1 MTMHLGEQD
10 EKWVKAAVV
19 GGLWASV
26 EVIVGSFLHNTRLPF
41 AGTILA
47 FSGTVLLLG
56 FYSVWPVKGL
66 IWRAGLITAVMKSIS
81 PSAIILGPMTGIL
94 LEALLVE
101 TVLRFGGK
109 NIVSFVI
116 AGILSI
122 SSALFHKVVSL
133 LIFYGFDL
141 IQVYVNIVNFA
152 LKQIKMPEAGAL
164 EILYVL
170 LGFYVLFGIF
180 AGISGFIIG
189 KKVQALRGVAGYDF
203 NLKEVPVL
211 KDFFEI
217 KEGQKTYLFLV
228 IVHAA
233 VIPAGL
239 FLINYTGIE
248 GGVLFMAVY
257 MIFAGYRYRY
267 SLRRLRKPVFWMQ
280 LVVIIVLSAF
290 FWEQKGDDFIAFSK
304 EGFYNGLEMTLRALF
319 IVVAFTSLSVELRN
333 RKVRNILYNAGLG
346 KFYRAVSMAFGALPL
361 MIGLLPTSKEII
373 RSPVKSFLRPLV
385 MADDWV
391 KVFTNE

>member
-1 MTMHLGEQD
+1 MEIGNAD

-47 FSGTVLLLG
+47 FTGTVLLLG
-56 FYSVWPVKGL
+56 FYSIWPVKGL
-66 IWRAGLITAVMKSIS
+66 IWRAGLITAIMKSIS

-101 TVLRFGGK
+101 AVLRIGGK
-109 NIVSFVI
+109 NIMAFIVAS
-116 AGILSI
+116 ILSI
-122 SSALFHKVVSL
+122 SSALLHKIVSL

-152 LKQIKMPEAGAL
+152 LKQMRMPQAGAW

-170 LGFYVLFGIF
+170 LGFYIFFGIA
-180 AGISGFIIG
+180 AGLMGYVIG
-189 KKVQALRGVAGYDF
+189 RRVSVIKQEGSYNVE
-203 NLKEVPVL
+203 LKEAPSM

-217 KEGQKTYLFLV
+217 KEGQKTYLFL
-228 IVHAA
+228 IAVHAA

-239 FLINYTGIE
+239 FLINYTNITLA
-248 GGVLFMAVY
+248 VIFMSGY
-257 MIFAGYRYRY
+257 MILAGYRYRY

-280 LVVIIVLSAF
+280 LVIIVLLSAF
-290 FWEQKGDDFIAFSK
+290 FWENADTGFMVFSS
-304 EGFYNGLEMTLRALF
+304 EGLYNGMEMAMRALF
-319 IVVAFTSLSVELRN
+319 IVVAFTALSVELRN
-333 RKVRNILYNAGLG
+333 SKVRNILYNAGLG

-373 RSPVKSFLRPLV
+373 RSPVKSLLRPLV
-385 MADDWV
+385 MADRWV
-391 KVFTNE
+391 EIFTNE

>member
-1 MTMHLGEQD
+1 MEFGEQD

-47 FSGTVLLLG
+47 FTGTVLLLG

-66 IWRAGLITAVMKSIS
+66 IWRAGLITAIMKSIS

-101 TVLRFGGK
+101 TVLRIGGK
-109 NIVSFVI
+109 NLFSFII
-116 AGILSI
+116 ASILSI
-122 SSALFHKVVSL
+122 SSALLHKIVSL

-141 IQVYVNIVNFA
+141 IQVYVNMVNFA
-152 LKQIKMPEAGAL
+152 PKQIKMPQAGAM

-170 LGFYVLFGIF
+170 LAFYVVFGI
-180 AGISGFIIG
+180 
-189 KKVQALRGVAGYDF
+189 VAGLTGYYTGKRVTVLKKSGKY
-203 NLKEVPVL
+203 NLEIKESPAM

-217 KEGQKTYLFLV
+217 KNGNKTYLFL
-228 IVHAA
+228 IAVHSA
-233 VIPAGL
+233 VIPAVL
-239 FLINYTGIE
+239 FLINYADITLAFSIMTLYM
-248 GGVLFMAVY
+248 VLS
-257 MIFAGYRYRY
+257 GYRYRY
-267 SLRRLRKPVFWMQ
+267 SLRRLRKPVFWLQ
-280 LVVIIVLSAF
+280 LVVIVLLSAF
-290 FWEQKGDDFIAFSK
+290 FWENGNGALTGFST
-304 EGFYNGLEMTLRALF
+304 EGFYNGMEMAMRALF

-361 MIGLLPTSKEII
+361 MIGMLPTSKEII
-373 RSPVKSFLRPLV
+373 RSPLKSFLRPLV
-385 MADDWV
+385 MADKWV
-391 KVFTNE
+391 EVFTNE